1 MFGHQNLIDAEI
13 QNGFGARINKVET
26 MEEFLHTFVVTRK
39 QIDHTVDNNVNWEIV
54 PLYGTMWQLFLRRL
68 LNFEFALREIR
79 V

>member
-39 QIDHTVDNNVNWEIV
+39 QIDHTVDNNVN
-54 PLYGTMWQLFLRRL
+54 
-68 LNFEFALREIR
+68 
-79 V
+79 